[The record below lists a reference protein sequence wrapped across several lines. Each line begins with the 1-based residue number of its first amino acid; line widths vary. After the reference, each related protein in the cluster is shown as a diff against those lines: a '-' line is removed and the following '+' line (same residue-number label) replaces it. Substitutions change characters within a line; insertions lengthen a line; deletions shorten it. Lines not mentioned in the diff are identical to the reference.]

1 FRPVFNDAAVLKG
14 DVPAF
19 DELAVVGVGL
29 GAVHNAVDFIAVRRA
44 ENFLGRDI
52 GNELGAVFSHRGRAF
67 PAGVFGQ
74 ADGQVG
80 AVRALQPDA
89 FELPG
94 VELVA
99 AGLGLGNVLAPGG
112 DRVSG

>member
-1 FRPVFNDAAVLKG
+1 MFNDAAVLKG

-52 GNELGAVFSHRGRAF
+52 G
-67 PAGVFGQ
+67 Q
-74 ADGQVG
+74 
-80 AVRALQPDA
+80 
-89 FELPG
+89 
-94 VELVA
+94 
-99 AGLGLGNVLAPGG
+99 
-112 DRVSG
+112 